1 MHVLDYKTKCI
12 KIKIYSFYTYNMAK
26 GTKQNQ
32 TAKKADVD
40 KRLQKL
46 EGQSRG
52 IEMKQIFSYFNELS
66 CSANTTSLNVA
77 QLINSPAQGDAKNQ
91 IQGLTVAQVGVGFRL
106 LLHNTSTNAS
116 MMRIILLQ
124 TKQGVTIG
132 TNGLQLLKSSDG
144 TGRDFDASTDL
155 QQFYLQSNKGRYT
168 ILYDKVIKLSG
179 KGVDH
184 NCNKIVSFYKPYKYT
199 KRSFNDSGQANEKI
213 YICLKSLDPA
223 FDQGT
228 ATIEVTGS
236 MNYDYVDM

>member
-1 MHVLDYKTKCI
+1 
-12 KIKIYSFYTYNMAK
+12 MAK
-26 GTKQNQ
+26 DKKQKQ
-32 TAKKADVD
+32 KRTAHDADVD
-40 KRLQKL
+40 KRLDKL

-52 IEMKQIFSYFNELS
+52 IEMKQIFTYFNELV
-66 CSANTTSLNVA
+66 CNANITSLNAA
-77 QLINSPAQGDAKNQ
+77 QLVNNPVQGDGKNQ

-106 LLHNTSTNAS
+106 LLHNVSTTAS

-144 TGRDFDASTDL
+144 TGRDFDASSDL

-199 KRSFNDSGQANEKI
+199 KRSYNDSGQANEKV
-213 YICLKSLDPA
+213 YLCLKSIDPA

-228 ATIEVTGS
+228 ASIEVTGS
-236 MNYDYVDM
+236 CNYDYVDM